1 MAVTARKKRKRKC
14 RIVRKKKLVDGRKKV
29 VKVRKC
35 KPKRKPKPQPIPT
48 AAPVYPPAPILAAP
62 PVPPPPPPPRLKVIK
77 SPIAVYGGAFGR
89 KQAER
94 LAWRAGFGPRPGQL
108 DALVGMDLEAAVMS
122 FTRPTGVAPLD
133 GPEPTRDGTNPIELG
148 RDEGSAMYWL
158 DRMARS

>member
-14 RIVRKKKLVDGRKKV
+14 RIVKKKKLVDGRKKV

-35 KPKRKPKPQPIPT
+35 KPKRKPKPQPTPT
-48 AAPVYPPAPILAAP
+48 PAPVYPPAPIVAAP

-94 LAWRAGFGPRPGQL
+94 LAWRAGFGRPAVGARRGQY
-108 DALVGMDLEAAVMS
+108 
-122 FTRPTGVAPLD
+122 
-133 GPEPTRDGTNPIELG
+133 G
-148 RDEGSAMYWL
+148 RHRECGW
-158 DRMARS
+158 RMGGDPVC